1 MKRTTMIAM
10 AVVLSASSMAMIK
23 VGNVQMQY
31 VNWAGRSLSYTFNS
45 TAYHGPV
52 GTLNI
57 HENSVLDH
65 FLCIEIDQHTST
77 SVLTYEK
84 FLTQG
89 PRGWFAHRIVRNP
102 DTPTLQDRAAAL
114 QLIIWELTHD
124 PSSFNLGSGK
134 FRFTQSGAVM
144 NEATSLWNTFQ
155 ASTDPNKSK
164 FNYFVYKHGQR
175 QDFIKGAPNPP
186 GSAEPVPE
194 PFTMTL
200 LGLGVAAAIRRKIGK
215 K

>member
-1 MKRTTMIAM
+1 MKRTTMIAL
-10 AVVLSASSMAMIK
+10 AVALSASSMAMIK

-31 VNWAGRSLSYTFNS
+31 VSWAGRSLNYTFNS

-57 HENSVLDH
+57 RENSVLDH

-84 FLTQG
+84 FLAQG
-89 PRGWFAHRIVRNP
+89 PRGWFAHQIVE
-102 DTPTLQDRAAAL
+102 TPNTDALRDRAAAL

-124 PSSFNLGSGK
+124 SSFNFNSGK
-134 FRFTQSGAVM
+134 FRFTQSGGVM

-155 ASTDPNKSK
+155 TDTDPNKSK
-164 FNYFVYKHGQR
+164 FTYFVYKHGQR
-175 QDFIKGAPNPP
+175 QDFIKGAPHPP